1 MLNLRSLLPLLLCLL
16 ALPCAAANPKKPAPP
31 NVLLVTI
38 DTLRADHVGAY
49 GYKAAETHNLDALA
63 AQGVRFTEAYTPVPI
78 TLPSH
83 ATMMTGAYPM
93 KTGMHDFSGNKLNPE
108 QPTLAK
114 IFHASGYATGAVVAS
129 AVLDSRFGLNSGFDF
144 YYDNFDFSRLQESN
158 LDAMERPANQVVDE
172 ALKWLAGRKT
182 GPFFLWIHLYDPH
195 YPYNPPA
202 PYDKRFA
209 SSPYDG
215 EIAFADSQLGLVL
228 QYLKKRGLYDNTLIA
243 VSGDHGEG
251 LGEHGE
257 KTHGFFIYD
266 STLHVPLIIKP
277 ASTSAMKRITKVVE
291 KPVCLVDLMPTLL
304 DLTGQTAPGEVQ
316 GKSLKPLIEGED
328 ESVSPLYAESYLPRI
343 HFDWSE
349 LRGLRREKYHFIDGP
364 KPELYDLGT
373 DPKELHNL
381 YPQKPAL
388 SSEIRGLLTKA
399 IRENTPDHEMAVK
412 TSLDPAMM
420 ERLKSLGY
428 AAVSGTGNMTV
439 SNRDL
444 PDPKDRIQTYE
455 LISEAIADSQHGN
468 FTDSITKLKQ
478 TLKTEQNSVPVHY
491 LLGLNY
497 YRIHD
502 FADSIREFDEVL
514 QRSPDYALAVYYSG
528 LAHGGNGDLQKAA
541 ELFERTLQLDD
552 TNFAAAYNLGASY
565 LKMKRVDD
573 AVRALRRSVE
583 INPQYAPGYKALG
596 EVFFYQRNLI
606 EAEAA
611 LMRAAQITP
620 RDPQIFALL
629 AQVYAAEGLPQK
641 SRSAA
646 AQAESLRM
654 QGSNP

>member
-1 MLNLRSLLPLLLCLL
+1 MPNFRSLLPFLLCSL
-16 ALPCAAANPKKPAPP
+16 ALSCAAANPKKPAPA
-31 NVLLVTI
+31 NVLLITI

-49 GYKAAETHNLDALA
+49 GYKGAQTHNLDLLA
-63 AQGVRFTEAYTPVPI
+63 EQGVRFTEAYTPVPI

-83 ATMMTGAYPM
+83 ATIMTGAYPM

-114 IFHASGYATGAVVAS
+114 IFHAAGYSTGAVVAS

-144 YYDNFDFSRLQESN
+144 YYDNFDFNRLQESN

-228 QYLKKRGLYDNTLIA
+228 QYLKRRGLYDNTLIA

-266 STLHVPLIIKP
+266 STLHVPLIVKP
-277 ASTSAMKRITKVVE
+277 ASSSGMERITKVVE

-304 DLTGQTAPGEVQ
+304 DLAGQTAPSEVQ

-364 KPELYDLGT
+364 RPELYDLSA

-528 LAHGGNGDLQKAA
+528 LAHGGNGELQKAA

-565 LKMKRVDD
+565 LKLKRVDD
-573 AVRALRRSVE
+573 AVKALRRSVE

-596 EVFFYQRNLI
+596 EVLFYQRNLI

-611 LMRAAQITP
+611 LVRAAQITP

-641 SRSAA
+641 ARSAA
-646 AQAESLRM
+646 AKAESLRM
-654 QGSNP
+654 PGSNP